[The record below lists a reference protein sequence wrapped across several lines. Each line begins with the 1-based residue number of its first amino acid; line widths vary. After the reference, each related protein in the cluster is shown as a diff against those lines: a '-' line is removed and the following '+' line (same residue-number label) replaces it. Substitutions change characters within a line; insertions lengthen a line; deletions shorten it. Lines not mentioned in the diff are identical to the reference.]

1 MVVIPR
7 LKHFLIIERSL
18 VLVAAIISTWLVR
31 PALSFAAFMFFFP
44 SFRLSSR
51 LIFWSFFFFFL
62 QILAPRPAAE
72 RSASIR
78 VVIPAGQTVLLGGLF
93 ADINLE
99 SAEALAGGAAK
110 PRLIE
115 RLFGD
120 KAQPVGGGTIR
131 RELIVLA
138 TPKLDD
144 RTAVQPVRQR
154 RR

>member
-1 MVVIPR
+1 MVVFTGR
-7 LKHFLIIERSL
+7 LTTLDLTAQL
-18 VLVAAIISTWLVR
+18 VVR
-31 PALSFAAFMFFFP
+31 PRILPGGQIELSLTPTQETRVAGDKDLP
-44 SFRLSSR
+44 
-51 LIFWSFFFFFL
+51 
-62 QILAPRPAAE
+62 APRPAAE

-120 KAQPVGGGTIR
+120 KAPPVGGGTIR

-138 TPKLDD
+138 TPRLDD
-144 RTAVQPVRQR
+144 RTAVQPGRQR